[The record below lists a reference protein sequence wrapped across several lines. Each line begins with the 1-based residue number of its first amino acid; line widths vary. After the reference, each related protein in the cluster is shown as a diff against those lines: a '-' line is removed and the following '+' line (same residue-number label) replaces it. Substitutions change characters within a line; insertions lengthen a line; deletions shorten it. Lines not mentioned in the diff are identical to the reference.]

1 MKSDGTGQFDAVIT
15 NATAAIIL
23 EIKNLILSEMGFD
36 PATNFTTFKDLNGYT
51 GETVT
56 FLGSTK
62 TMGEWAVIMT
72 DILDSQAT

>member
-36 PATNFTTFKDLNGYT
+36 PATTLQPLK
-51 GETVT
+51 
-56 FLGSTK
+56 
-62 TMGEWAVIMT
+62 I
-72 DILDSQAT
+72 